1 MQETLSAGAR
11 ARLAHLRSF
20 LAPSLYLVETTSL
33 GADRSGAVEVE
44 TDPTGW
50 VLDVRLVRLEDSLRD
65 AERLRRAVQ
74 EAILAAEL
82 HRMAANATLRGA
94 GPDEA
99 ERGRQLLAGERRITP
114 RRRERLPRLD
124 VPDGRVDDPRRV
136 ADPPRDRPVEGVSR
150 AGEVRVT
157 ASRTDG
163 VVGVWIDPTWLPTAP
178 EALVRFALVEAF
190 ADAYEK
196 GEVS

>member
-1 MQETLSAGAR
+1 MQETLSGGAR
-11 ARLAHLRSF
+11 ARLSHLRSF

-50 VLDVRLVRLEDSLRD
+50 VLDVHLVRLDEPLRD
-65 AERLRRAVQ
+65 AERLQGAVR

-82 HRMAANATLRGA
+82 HRTAANATLRGA

-114 RRRERLPRLD
+114 RRREQLPPLEA
-124 VPDGRVDDPRRV
+124 PAGRVDDPRRV
-136 ADPPRDRPVEGVSR
+136 AEPRRDRPVEGVSR
-150 AGEVRVT
+150 AGEVRVA

-163 VVGVWIDPTWLPTAP
+163 VVGVWVDPAWLATAP